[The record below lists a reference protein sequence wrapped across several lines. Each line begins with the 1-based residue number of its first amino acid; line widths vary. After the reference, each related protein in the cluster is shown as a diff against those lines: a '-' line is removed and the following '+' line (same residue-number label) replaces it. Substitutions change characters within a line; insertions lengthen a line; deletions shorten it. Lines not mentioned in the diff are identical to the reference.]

1 MQQFTDAKARKLSAP
16 GFHTVDTTLYLR
28 VTDGGKYWVQRI
40 TIKGKRHDLGL
51 GAFPVVSVDE
61 AREAAFLNRRLVRT
75 GGDPLAEKR
84 KTMIPTFEAAAKKS
98 LKTLQPTWRSGK
110 TEKDW
115 RRCMNTYVLPRIGHK
130 RIDLIDRADILN
142 ILVPLWTE
150 KHETA
155 RRLRG
160 WIKAVFSWAQA
171 FGHIETNLA
180 ADAISAALPKGAR
193 NNKHHRALNHTEVL
207 GALNQADNAGACDAA
222 KLCLRFIALT
232 AVRSNEARA
241 ARWSEI
247 DLEAK
252 TWSIPAERMKTNKE
266 HRVPLSDQSI
276 DVLQKARVLRDKSD
290 MVFPSP
296 IKNGKPLNNATMMLF
311 LRRAGLADRATVH
324 GLRSSFRDWCAESGK
339 DRQLAEMALAH
350 AVPGVEGSYFRSD
363 LYARRERLMQQ
374 WADYIT
380 GAGLAQVVKLN
391 SGRNP

>member
-1 MQQFTDAKARKLSAP
+1 MQQFTDAKARRLSAP
-16 GFHTVDTTLYLR
+16 GLHTVDTTLYLR
-28 VTDGGKYWVQRI
+28 VTDRSKYWVQRI
-40 TIKGKRHDLGL
+40 TIKSKRHDLGL

-61 AREAAFLNRRLVRT
+61 AREAAFLNRRVVRA

-84 KTMIPTFEAAAKKS
+84 KAMKPDFEAAAMAS
-98 LKTLQPTWRSGK
+98 LDTLRPTWRSGK
-110 TEKDW
+110 TEKEW
-115 RRCMNTYVLPRIGHK
+115 LRCMDTYVFPHIAHK
-130 RIDLIDRADILN
+130 RIDLINRVDILD

-150 KHETA
+150 KNQTA

-180 ADAISAALPKGAR
+180 ADAISAALPKGAG
-193 NNKHHRALNHTEVL
+193 KKTHLRALNHTEVKD
-207 GALNQADNAGACDAA
+207 ALNQTDKAAACDAA

-247 DLEAK
+247 DLENK
-252 TWSIPAERMKTNKE
+252 TWSIPAGRMKSNRA

-276 DVLQKARVLRDKSD
+276 AVLQKAEVLRDKSD
-290 MVFPSP
+290 LVFPSP
-296 IKNGKPLNNATMMLF
+296 MKQGRPLTNATMML
-311 LRRAGLADRATVH
+311 LLQKAGLADRATVH

-350 AVPGVEGSYFRSD
+350 VVPGVEGSYFRSD
-363 LYARRERLMQQ
+363 LYVRRERLMQQ

-380 GAGLAQVVKLN
+380 GAGLAKVVRLN

>member
-1 MQQFTDAKARKLSAP
+1 MQQFTDAKARRLSVP

-28 VTDGGKYWVQRI
+28 VTDRGKYWVQRI

-61 AREAAFLNRRLVRT
+61 AREAAFQNRRLVRA

-84 KTMIPTFEAAAKKS
+84 KAMKPTFEAAAMAS
-98 LKTLQPTWRSGK
+98 LDTLRSTWRSGK

-115 RRCMNTYVLPRIGHK
+115 LRAMNHYVFPHIAHK
-130 RIDLIDRADILN
+130 RIDLINRADILD
-142 ILVPLWTE
+142 ILVPLWTK

-160 WIKAVFSWAQA
+160 WIKAVFSLAQA

-193 NNKHHRALNHTEVL
+193 NNKHHRALNYIEVNE
-207 GALNQADNAGACDAA
+207 ALNQTDKAQACDAA

-232 AVRSNEARA
+232 AVRSNEARVA
-241 ARWSEI
+241 QWSEI
-247 DLEAK
+247 DLENK
-252 TWSIPAERMKTNKE
+252 TWSIPAGRMKSNRE

-276 DVLQKARVLRDKSD
+276 DVLQKARALRDKSD
-290 MVFPSP
+290 IVFPSP
-296 IKNGKPLNNATMMLF
+296 IKNGKPLNETTMML
-311 LRRAGLADRATVH
+311 LLQKAGLADRATVH

-363 LYARRERLMQQ
+363 LFARRERLMQQ

-380 GAGLAQVVKLN
+380 GVGPAKVVRLN
-391 SGRNP
+391 SGRNS

>member
-1 MQQFTDAKARKLSAP
+1 MQQFTDAKARRLSAP

-28 VTDGGKYWVQRI
+28 ITDRGKYWVQRI
-40 TIKGKRHDLGL
+40 TIRGKRHDLGL

-61 AREAAFLNRRLVRT
+61 ARETAFHNRRLVRA
-75 GGDPLAEKR
+75 GGDPLTEKR
-84 KTMIPTFEAAAKKS
+84 KAMKPTFEAAAMAS
-98 LKTLQPTWRSGK
+98 LDSLRPTWRSGK

-115 RRCMNTYVLPRIGHK
+115 LRCMDTYVLPHIGHK
-130 RIDLIDRADILN
+130 RIDLIDRTDILD
-142 ILVPLWTE
+142 ILVPVWN
-150 KHETA
+150 KKNATA
-155 RRLRG
+155 LRLRG

-180 ADAISAALPKGAR
+180 GDAISAALPKQAGKTR
-193 NNKHHRALNHTEVL
+193 HHRALHHAEVRD
-207 GALNQADNAGACDAA
+207 ALNQTDKAQACDAA

-232 AVRSNEARA
+232 AARSVEARA

-252 TWSIPAERMKTNKE
+252 TWSIPAERMKTNRE

-276 DVLQKARVLRDKSD
+276 DVLEKAKVLRDKSD
-290 MVFPSP
+290 IIFASP
-296 IKNGKPLNNATMMLF
+296 MKHGRPLTNATMMVF
-311 LRRAGLADRATVH
+311 LQRAGLADRATVH

-350 AVPGVEGSYFRSD
+350 VVPGVEGSYFRSD

-374 WADYIT
+374 WGDYIT
-380 GAGLAQVVKLN
+380 GVGPAKVVRLN

>member
-28 VTDGGKYWVQRI
+28 ITDRGKYWVQRI

-61 AREAAFLNRRLVRT
+61 ARETAFLNRRRVRA

-84 KTMIPTFEAAAKKS
+84 KAMIPTFEAAAMKS

-110 TEKDW
+110 TEKEW
-115 RRCMNTYVLPRIGHK
+115 LRGMNHYIIPHIGHK
-130 RIDLIDRADILN
+130 RIDLIDRTDILN
-142 ILVPLWTE
+142 ILIPLWTN
-150 KHETA
+150 KNQTA

-171 FGHIETNLA
+171 FGYIDINPA
-180 ADAISAALPKGAR
+180 ADAISAVLPKGAGKI
-193 NNKHHRALNHTEVL
+193 KHHRALNHAQVKD
-207 GALNQADNAGACDAA
+207 ALNQADNATACDAA

-241 ARWSEI
+241 ALWNEI
-247 DLEAK
+247 DLENK
-252 TWSIPAERMKTNKE
+252 TWSIPAGRMKSNRE

-276 DVLQKARVLRDKSD
+276 DVLQKARALRDKSGLI
-290 MVFPSP
+290 FPSP
-296 IKNGKPLNNATMMLF
+296 RNNGKPLTNATMMMF
-311 LRRAGLADRATVH
+311 LQRAGLADRATVH

-350 AVPGVEGSYFRSD
+350 VVPGVEGSYFRSD
-363 LYARRERLMQQ
+363 LFARRERLMQQ

-380 GAGLAQVVKLN
+380 GAGPAKVVRLK
-391 SGRNP
+391 SGRNA